1 MSARHTTKK
10 QMRKFR
16 PLFYA
21 LFVLFGITVFQ
32 TMPAIACTSSEIE
45 IDNNCI
51 DSKFTVTTTSLT
63 ANAEFKFVLSAAGT
77 FYVDWGEGTPQVE
90 TITRNNT
97 TPTEY
102 SHTYPTAGEKKIK
115 FAGVATEYNTTN
127 YSNDKD
133 ASGAAIRFGAAVN
146 KVTSSNTGGTPT
158 LVKKLEGSI
167 GSVFPTLGT
176 ADNQNPIFFE
186 LCAGCT
192 NLTTISGTL
201 FSGVTTAKKN
211 LFRSVFDKCT
221 NLQAIP
227 ADLFSYTYGSAESMF
242 RSAFYQCKNLSVF
255 PDNLFPHIDGPA
267 ANMFMYAFY
276 EVVFKTANQYIP
288 ADTFQGLNGLNANQL
303 FNNAFKGSNLLE
315 QCPEGTTDVT
325 TVNYNN
331 YKSSWNNK
339 KACEVIQILS
349 CTGATYKDGNLCL
362 PCPTGYTSDN
372 QDGKTDITD
381 CKISCPAGKWTGEY
395 QKLEYIEATGT
406 QYIDTLHPITS
417 TTFSAEL
424 EFSSGQYVTGNIGH
438 FGGNQDATSGHAANF
453 KESKFG
459 LWVVDYTDGN
469 SAGSKITTGGSFNA
483 DVIKHIRYDFVGDTR
498 ELSVDGNSTGAK
510 TFSGSIISNN
520 TYRLF
525 SNGCVGGCNDKLL
538 EGRIHWFKV
547 YENGELIFD
556 FIPVRRM
563 SDNEIGMYDQV
574 SGTFFGNAGTGTFT
588 PGTVLGTIGGNS
600 CENVGIGYY
609 SSASTT
615 SYGSVSTRTQCA
627 EGLVTLTET
636 STSANDCISAQ
647 GFTVCPAGT
656 YLPANSQ
663 TCTACTAGN
672 WCPGGQLYFNT
683 TDQGLHSCATEIGSG
698 WSSDAGSD
706 TQTDCYY
713 LITLDKNGY
722 TGIIDAYSG
731 IGCSVVSTA
740 EGKTNAQLKLFYNTK
755 CTLPSAGL
763 PATGGYDSVH
773 DWSTTSEINDNA
785 VTIIPATTTTPS
797 VTTYYARK
805 TCAANYYKSNAT
817 TCSACGANSSTLA
830 GNTATACACTNGYTV
845 DGTSAGATTSTT
857 GCIEILQ
864 ALSELHAGNK
874 IYNLLVQKR
883 TTPSINVG
891 LNGSVFYTSLI
902 QSAIPG
908 ELGVTYEN
916 KTYSACDI
924 DGDYCIVN
932 GNLYWADPDLYL
944 TSGQSQYI
952 NTGVV
957 PDLNTAIEIEMAD
970 RSSLTYSLFGVKT
983 GTLAT
988 TDTGFGI
995 SLTSGNFGFFRNGTS
1010 MAAIPKDNNYHVYY
1024 LSNTEAS
1031 VDGVSYNFSPAT
1043 EPISGQYPM
1052 YMFGTNH
1059 KGSANDK
1066 PISVKYLKIWSGST
1080 LTHHFVPVPSGLVI
1094 GNYTVPSNGM
1104 FDIVTQTFYG
1114 NDGIGSFTYG
1124 KL

>member
-1 MSARHTTKK
+1 MKNIKS
-10 QMRKFR
+10 F
-16 PLFYA
+16 FYG
-21 LFVLFGITVFQ
+21 LYVLFGLMTSQ
-32 TMPAIACTSSEIE
+32 ALYADTCTSTQ
-45 IDNNCI
+45 IDISDDCI
-51 DSKFTVTTTSLT
+51 DSKFTVTTTNMA
-63 ANAEFKFVLSAAGT
+63 ANTTFKFVLSAAGT

-90 TITRNNT
+90 TITRNDT

-102 SHTYPTAGEKKIK
+102 SHTYPTAGEKRIK

-127 YSNDKD
+127 YANGNNDKNP
-133 ASGAAIRFGAAVN
+133 SGAAIRFGGANNNA
-146 KVTSSNTGGTPT
+146 TTGGTPT

-176 ADNQNPIFFE
+176 ADNQKPIFFE

-192 NLTTISGTL
+192 NLITISGTL
-201 FSGVTTAKKN
+201 FSGVTTANKN
-211 LFRSVFDKCT
+211 LFRSIFDKCT

-227 ADLFSYTYGSAESMF
+227 ADLFNYTYGSAESMF
-242 RSAFYQCKNLSVF
+242 RSAFYQCKKLSAF
-255 PDNLFPHIDGPA
+255 PDNLFPRISGAA
-267 ANMFMYAFY
+267 ANMFMYTFF
-276 EVVFKTANQYIP
+276 EVVFPSADQYIP
-288 ADTFQGLNGLNANQL
+288 ANTFLGLNGNNASQL
-303 FNNAFKGSNLLE
+303 FSNTFKSSNLLE
-315 QCPEGTTDVT
+315 QCPNGTTDVT
-325 TVNYNN
+325 TTYYNS
-331 YKSSWNNK
+331 YKNSWNNK
-339 KACEVIQILS
+339 KACEPIPVS
-349 CTGATYKDGNLCL
+349 CTGANYKDGNRCL
-362 PCPTGYTSDN
+362 PCPTGYTSN
-372 QDGKTDITD
+372 IQDGKDDITD
-381 CKISCPAGKWTGEY
+381 CEMDCLAGTWTGEY

-406 QYIDTLHPITS
+406 QYIDTNHPITS

-424 EFSSGQYVTGNIGH
+424 EFSSGQYVTGTIGH
-438 FGGNQDATSGHAANF
+438 FGGNQDAMSGHAANF

-459 LWVVDYTDGN
+459 LWVAEEKNGT
-469 SAGSKITTGGSFNA
+469 SSGSKITTGGPFNA
-483 DVIKHIRYDFVGDTR
+483 DVIKHIRYDFVGNTR

-525 SNGCVGGCNDKLL
+525 SNGCIGGCNDALL
-538 EGRIHWFKV
+538 NGRIHWFKV

-574 SGTFFGNAGTGTFT
+574 SGTFFGNAGTGTFN

-615 SYGSVSTRTQCA
+615 SYGSVSPRTACD
-627 EGLVTLTET
+627 EGLITLTDT
-636 STSANDCISAQ
+636 STSSSDCVSSQ

-663 TCTACTAGN
+663 TCVTCPAGN
-672 WCPGGQLYFNT
+672 WCPGGQLYFNN
-683 TDQGLHSCATEIGSG
+683 TDQGLQSCATEIGSG

-722 TGIIDAYSG
+722 TGIINAHSG

-740 EGKTNAQLKLFYNTK
+740 EAKTNAQLKLFYNTK
-755 CTLPSAGL
+755 CTLPSIVL
-763 PATGGYDSVH
+763 TTTGGYNTARDLSP
-773 DWSTTSEINDNA
+773 SSEINDNV
-785 VTIIPATTTTPS
+785 VTIIPATTTTPT

-805 TCAANYYKSNAT
+805 TCAADHYKSNAT
-817 TCSACGANSSTLA
+817 TCSACGENSSTLA
-830 GNTATACACTNGYTV
+830 GNAVTSCACTNGYTV
-845 DGTSAGATTSTT
+845 DGTSTGAATSTT
-857 GCIEILQ
+857 GCIQIMQ
-864 ALSELHAGNK
+864 ALSVLHVGNK
-874 IYNLLVQKR
+874 TYDLLAQKR

-891 LNGSVFYTSLI
+891 LNNSVFYTSLV
-902 QSAIPG
+902 QNEIPG
-908 ELGVTYEN
+908 ELGITYEN
-916 KTYSACDI
+916 KTYSACNI

-983 GTLAT
+983 GTFAT

-995 SLTSGNFGFFRNGTS
+995 FLTGGNFGFFRNGTS

-1059 KGSANDK
+1059 NGSANDK
-1066 PISVKYLKIWSGST
+1066 PISVKYLKIWSGNT
-1080 LTHHFVPVPSGLVI
+1080 LVRHFVPVPTGLVI
-1094 GNYTVPSNGM
+1094 GNFTVPSNGM
-1104 FDIVTQTFYG
+1104 FDIVNQTFYANG
-1114 NDGIGSFTYG
+1114 GIGNFTYG
-1124 KL
+1124 KTQQ

>member
-1 MSARHTTKK
+1 MKK
-10 QMRKFR
+10 LKS
-16 PLFYA
+16 LFSA

-32 TMPAIACTSSEIE
+32 TSPAIACTSTQLEV
-45 IDNNCI
+45 DNDCI

-115 FAGVATEYNTTN
+115 FAGVATEYNTTRYN
-127 YSNDKD
+127 NDKD
-133 ASGAAIRFGAAVN
+133 ASGAAIRFGAVVN
-146 KVTSSNTGGTPT
+146 NVTSSNTGGTPT
-158 LVKKLEGSI
+158 LIKKLEGSI

-176 ADNQNPIFFE
+176 ADNQKPTFFE

-192 NLTTISGTL
+192 NLITISGTL

-211 LFRSVFDKCT
+211 LFRSIFDKCT

-242 RSAFYQCKNLSVF
+242 RSAFYQCKHLSAF
-255 PDNLFPHIDGPA
+255 PDNLFPHISGAA
-267 ANMFMYAFY
+267 ANMFMYTFF
-276 EVVFKTANQYIP
+276 EVVFPSADQYIP
-288 ADTFQGLNGLNANQL
+288 ADTFLGLNGNTASQL
-303 FNNAFKGSNLLE
+303 FSNTFKSSNLLE
-315 QCPEGTTDVT
+315 QCPPDTTDVT
-325 TVNYNN
+325 TTYYNS
-331 YKSSWNNK
+331 YKNSWNNK
-339 KACEVIQILS
+339 KACEPIPVS
-349 CTGATYKDGNLCL
+349 CTGTNYKDGNECL
-362 PCPTGYTSDN
+362 PCPNGYTSN
-372 QDGKTDITD
+372 TQDGKDEITD
-381 CKISCPAGKWTGEY
+381 CEMDCPAGKWTGEY

-406 QYIDTLHPITS
+406 QYIDTGHSIAS

-438 FGGNQDATSGHAANF
+438 FGGNQDAASGHAANF
-453 KESKFG
+453 KDSKFG
-459 LWVVDYTDGN
+459 LWVVHIDNKGN
-469 SAGSKITTGGSFNA
+469 GSKITTGGSFNA
-483 DVIKHIRYDFVGDTR
+483 DVVKHIRYDFVGNTR
-498 ELSVDGNSTGAK
+498 ELSVDGNSTGAQ
-510 TFSGSIISNN
+510 TFSGSILSNN
-520 TYRLF
+520 PYRLF

-627 EGLVTLTET
+627 AGLVTLTET
-636 STSANDCISAQ
+636 STSSSDCITAQ
-647 GFTVCPAGT
+647 GFTVCPAGQ
-656 YLPANSQ
+656 YVPANSQ

-683 TDQGLHSCATEIGSG
+683 TDQGLHSCTTEIGSG
-698 WSSDAGSD
+698 WSSDGGSSA
-706 TQTDCYY
+706 QTDCYY
-713 LITLDKNGY
+713 LITLHKNGY
-722 TGIIDAYSG
+722 SGIIEGLSG
-731 IGCSVVSTA
+731 TGCYVVSA
-740 EGKTNAQLKLFYNTK
+740 ASGSTNAQLKLFYNTA
-755 CTLPSAGL
+755 CTLPGISF
-763 PATGGYDSVH
+763 PAPSGNGHYAI
-773 DWSTTSEINDNA
+773 STSW
-785 VTIIPATTTTPS
+785 TTTQELTDNVVTTIAPVTATPS
-797 VTTYYARK
+797 TTTYYVRK
-805 TCAANYYKSNAT
+805 SCAANYYKSGTT
-817 TCSACGANSSTLA
+817 TCAACGSNSSTTA
-830 GNTATACACTNGYTV
+830 QNAATACTCDTGYSVNGM
-845 DGTSAGATTSTT
+845 SSGATTSTT
-857 GCIEILQ
+857 GCLEILQ
-864 ALSELHAGNK
+864 ALSELHAGSK
-874 IYNLLVQKR
+874 TYDLLAQKR
-883 TTPSINVG
+883 TTPSINVE

-902 QSAIPG
+902 QGEIPG
-908 ELGVTYEN
+908 ELGVEYNNE
-916 KTYSACDI
+916 TYSACDI
-924 DGDYCIVN
+924 SGDYCIVN
-932 GNLYWADPDLYL
+932 GGLYWADPDLYL
-944 TSGQSQYI
+944 QSSTTQYI

-970 RSSLTYSLFGVKT
+970 VSNLTYSLFGVKT
-983 GTLAT
+983 GTLTT
-988 TDTGFGI
+988 TDEGFGI

-1010 MAAIPKDNNYHVYY
+1010 VSAIPKDSNYHVYY
-1024 LSNTEAS
+1024 LSNTQAS
-1031 VDGVSYNFSPAT
+1031 IDGVSYSFGSSSQ
-1043 EPISGQYPM
+1043 PIGVNQPM
-1052 YMFGTNH
+1052 YMFGFNH
-1059 KGSANDK
+1059 NGFAYDK
-1066 PISVKYLKIWSGST
+1066 AISVKYLKIWSGTT
-1080 LTHHFVPVPSGLVI
+1080 LVHHFVPVPTGLVI

-1114 NDGIGSFTYG
+1114 NDGAGSFTYG